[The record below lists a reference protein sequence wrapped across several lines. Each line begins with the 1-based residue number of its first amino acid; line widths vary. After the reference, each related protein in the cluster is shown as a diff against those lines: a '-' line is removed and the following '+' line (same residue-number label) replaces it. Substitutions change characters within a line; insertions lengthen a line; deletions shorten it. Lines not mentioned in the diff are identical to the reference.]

1 MSGKKELKTAKEQL
15 EKWDKILDEYE
26 LSVGLPDFISNYSN
40 HETTSYLHMN
50 RSQIEKMSPEDCGMA
65 ALILNELSFHIQR
78 AYNREVARVNWADE
92 NVKEVVANE
101 VGNYKGYSYQERLY
115 QAVKNNEH
123 ARTLSR
129 IKKYAKQRA
138 DRLGFLSSNMSKRAD
153 IFLSVQRSK
162 RYTNVG

>member
-1 MSGKKELKTAKEQL
+1 MAGKKELKTAKEQL
-15 EKWDKILDEYE
+15 EGWDKILDEYE
-26 LSVGLPDFISNYSN
+26 LSVGLPNFMSDYSN
-40 HETTSYLHMN
+40 HEAISYLHMN
-50 RSQIEKMSPEDCGMA
+50 RAQLEKLSPEDCGMA
-65 ALILNELSFHIQR
+65 ALILNELAFHIQR
-78 AYNREVARVNWADE
+78 AYNREMARVNWSDE
-92 NVKEVVANE
+92 NIKDVVANE
-101 VGNYKGYSYQERLY
+101 VQSYKGYSYQERLY

-138 DRLGFLSSNMSKRAD
+138 DRLSFLSSSMSKRAD